1 MNPEKICSLM
11 EEAALEAGKF
21 IIKESET
28 FDIRKT
34 EAKGLNDFVSYVD
47 KESEKMLISRL
58 LKIVP
63 EAGIYAEEGTL
74 TLEGKK
80 YTFIIDPLDGTT
92 NFLHGLHPY
101 AISIGL
107 REYDEMIAGV
117 VYEASGQEVFSA
129 WKGGGSRL
137 NGRKIQ
143 VSDTRKLAGSLVA
156 TGFPYDDFTRLGKYL
171 KLLEHLLKS
180 TQGVRRLGSA
190 AIDLAYVACGRF
202 EVFYEYSLNPWDIA
216 AGMLLVTE
224 AGGKVSDFSGKTSGV
239 TGQEIVATNGFVHNE
254 MLSLI
259 ADFKLNT
266 QD

>member
-1 MNPEKICSLM
+1 M

-21 IIKESET
+21 VIKESRT
-28 FDIRKT
+28 FDTRKT
-34 EAKGLNDFVSYVD
+34 ESKGLNDFVSYVD

-58 LKIVP
+58 RKILP
-63 EAGIYAEEGTL
+63 EAGVLAEEGTFS
-74 TLEGKK
+74 LEGKK
-80 YTFIIDPLDGTT
+80 HTFIIDPLDGTT

-107 REYDEMIAGV
+107 REYDEIIAGV

-137 NGRKIQ
+137 NGRKIH
-143 VSDTRKLAGSLVA
+143 VSDTSHLSGSLVA
-156 TGFPYDDFTRLGKYL
+156 TGFPYDDFTRLEKYM
-171 KLLEHLLKS
+171 KLLEHLLRD
-180 TQGVRRLGSA
+180 THGVRRLGSA

-224 AGGKVSDFSGKTSGV
+224 AGGKVSDFSGSTSGV
-239 TGQEIVATNGFVHNE
+239 TGEEIVATNGLVHKE

-259 ADFKLNT
+259 AEFKLDT
-266 QD
+266 RS